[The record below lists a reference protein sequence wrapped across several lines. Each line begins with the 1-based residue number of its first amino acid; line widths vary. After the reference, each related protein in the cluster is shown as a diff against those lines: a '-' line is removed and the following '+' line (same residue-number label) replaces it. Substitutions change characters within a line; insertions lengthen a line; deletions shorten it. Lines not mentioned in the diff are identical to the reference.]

1 MMNRIVICPTRELQ
15 QMVVRRIAKKK
26 TRYNYV
32 VAFLDVSGW
41 GLSLGVVDWLPDGS
55 VYVNR

>member
-15 QMVVRRIAKKK
+15 QMVVRMIANKK
-26 TRYNYV
+26 TRYNYA

-41 GLSLGVVDWLPDGS
+41 GLSIGVVDWLPEGS
-55 VYVNR
+55 VYVIR

>member
-1 MMNRIVICPTRELQ
+1 MNRIVICPTWELQ

-41 GLSLGVVDWLPDGS
+41 GLSLGVVDWLPEGS